1 MTTIQ
6 AALQH
11 AAARLAHVSPT
22 PRLDAEVLLAHV
34 LHVSRAQLIIARD
47 QPLDPEVVERFESLV
62 RRREAL
68 EPVAYLIGHKAFW
81 GRDFVVDRRVLVP
94 RPETELIVERALTW
108 AAARGA
114 PPATIADIGTGSGC
128 LAVTLAIEFPQA
140 RVWAVD
146 LSSDALDVARINV
159 ERHGVGDR
167 VRLLRGDGFAPLA
180 PPIELIV
187 SNPPYTILAEV
198 DENVRRWEPHLA
210 LDGGMGA
217 GFALPARLIAESPRY
232 LASGGALLMEI
243 AAWQGDM
250 ARAAAR
256 QAFPDATIAVHR
268 DLAGLDRVL
277 EIIT

>member
-1 MTTIQ
+1 MITVH

-11 AAARLAHVSPT
+11 ATARLANVSPT
-22 PRLDAEVLLAHV
+22 PRLDAEVLLAHI
-34 LHVSRAQLIIARD
+34 LHMSRAQLIIAHD
-47 QPLDPEVVERFESLV
+47 QPLDPEAAARFESLV
-62 RRREAL
+62 RRRESL
-68 EPVAYLIGHKAFW
+68 EPVAYLIGHKEFW

-108 AAARGA
+108 VSARGR
-114 PPATIADIGTGSGC
+114 PPMTIADIGTGSGC

-140 RVWAVD
+140 CVWAVD
-146 LSSDALDVARINV
+146 LSSDALDVAQINV
-159 ERHGVGDR
+159 ARHSVGDR

-187 SNPPYTILAEV
+187 SNPPYTILEEV

-210 LDGGMGA
+210 LDGGLGA
-217 GFALPARLIAESPRY
+217 GFALPARLIAEAPRY

-250 ARAAAR
+250 AQAAAR
-256 QAFPDATIAVHR
+256 QAFPDAAITVHH

-277 EIIT
+277 EVIT